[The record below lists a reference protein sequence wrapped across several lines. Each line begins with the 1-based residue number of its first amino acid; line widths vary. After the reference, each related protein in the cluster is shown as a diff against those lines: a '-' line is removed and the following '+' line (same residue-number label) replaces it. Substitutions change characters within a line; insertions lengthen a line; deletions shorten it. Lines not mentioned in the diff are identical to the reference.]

1 MTDNSRAFAA
11 SVVGAVIGGVVGDL
25 FFTEHGRR
33 LRRQI
38 EPALDD
44 LSHELASLRSTVLK
58 ASGVANEGWNLL
70 NETLGDNER
79 QPLRYPNTHQSSP
92 F

>member
-1 MTDNSRAFAA
+1 VTDNSRAFAA
-11 SVVGAVIGGVVGDL
+11 SVAGAVIGGVVGYL
-25 FFTEHGRR
+25 FFTEHGRW

-44 LSHELASLRSTVLK
+44 FAHELASLRSTVLK
-58 ASGVANEGWNLL
+58 ATGVANEGWNLL
-70 NETLGDNER
+70 NDTLGDSER

>member
-1 MTDNSRAFAA
+1 MTDSSRAFAA
-11 SVVGAVIGGVVGDL
+11 SVAGAVIGGVVGYL
-25 FFTEHGRR
+25 FFTEHGRW
-33 LRRQI
+33 LRKQI

-44 LSHELASLRSTVLK
+44 LAHELASLRSTVLK
-58 ASGVANEGWNLL
+58 ATGVANEGWNLL
-70 NETLGDNER
+70 NETIGDSER